1 MWIYLE
7 TERAAVYTVGHYL
20 PKGNFEAESDH
31 ATREEARE
39 RVHLLNGGTGP
50 HLEHVVAQLEK
61 IVEKID
67 RLTGGG

>member
-31 ATREEARE
+31 ATRDEARG
-39 RVHLLNGGTGP
+39 RVNFLNGGNGP
-50 HLEHVVAQLEK
+50 DLEHVVTQLEN

>member
-7 TERAAVYTVGHYL
+7 TERAAVYTVGHYNR
-20 PKGNFEAESDH
+20 GNFEAESDH
-31 ATREEARE
+31 DTRADASQ
-39 RVHLLNGGTGP
+39 RVNFLNGGNVSD
-50 HLEHVVAQLEK
+50 LEHITTQLEN